1 MTTLGGV
8 FFLEARSLSQPL
20 YFLLAH
26 ELLASSAL
34 PLNLSTGAL
43 GSQADATVSGS
54 SHGFPGS
61 NLDPQAWAP
70 SILPAEPLPGSEEK
84 SEVTTPDCTRAEV
97 SKNPPAVTGDSMK
110 LQNHPQVP
118 LTNAIV
124 MGFTQKHLWIFVG
137 PHQIIILQPPSSTF
151 SLPALD

>member
-1 MTTLGGV
+1 M
-8 FFLEARSLSQPL
+8 SQPL

-97 SKNPPAVTGDSMK
+97 SKNPSSCHRRQHEATKPPPG
-110 LQNHPQVP
+110 PP
-118 LTNAIV
+118 TNAIF